1 MRMQQ
6 RRPSLTTRLQRNRS
20 ASKMSLLVALTLML
34 TSYVN
39 GYAPASQ
46 QPGSKQKPTALDE
59 LARELNACQVNLDHA
74 KRQLLLDTEREKLSA
89 EAIEL
94 RDQKIKL
101 LQDQV
106 TDARKALEELKQA
119 GAADQATIKAL
130 KEEVSLLNKEIRTL
144 KVTGFLTGRLSVLM
158 IFAAAVVGFLLGR
171 GGN

>member
-1 MRMQQ
+1 M
-6 RRPSLTTRLQRNRS
+6 
-20 ASKMSLLVALTLML
+20 
-34 TSYVN
+34 
-39 GYAPASQ
+39 
-46 QPGSKQKPTALDE
+46 
-59 LARELNACQVNLDHA
+59 NACQVNLDHA